1 VIDALLDWLAGLSAT
16 AQYAALMVLSA
27 IENVFPPVPADVAVA
42 LGAFLARRGEV
53 SAPLLGVLCWFAN
66 CASATAIFWL
76 AREKGDDFLASRMG
90 RALVP
95 EDAQK
100 AVHDAYEK
108 WGVVGIFVSRF
119 LPGFRAAVLPV
130 AGAVGLSPLRA
141 LPPAF
146 AASACWYAMLI
157 TVGLAL
163 GASWEAVRHGLDV
176 LNHVLGAVALA
187 TTVALAVALWRALR
201 HPR

>member
-1 VIDALLDWLAGLSAT
+1 MIDALLDWLAGLPAT
-16 AQYAALMVLSA
+16 GQYAALMLLSA

-53 SAPLLGVLCWFAN
+53 SAPLLGVLCWLAN
-66 CASATAIFWL
+66 CASSTGVFWL
-76 AREKGDDFLASRMG
+76 ARAKGDDFLASHVG
-90 RALVP
+90 RALVSQ
-95 EDAQK
+95 DAQK

-108 WGVVGIFVSRF
+108 WGVVGIFLSRF
-119 LPGFRAAVLPV
+119 LPVFRAAVLPV

-163 GASWEAVRHGLDV
+163 GASWDAVRHQLDV
-176 LNHVLGAVALA
+176 LNHVLSVVAVVTSVALA
-187 TTVALAVALWRALR
+187 AALWRALR

>member
-1 VIDALLDWLAGLSAT
+1 LIDALLDWLAGLPAA
-16 AQYAALMVLSA
+16 AQYAALMAFSA
-27 IENVFPPVPADVAVA
+27 VENVFPPVPADVAVA

-53 SAPLLGVLCWFAN
+53 SAPLLGVLCWLAN
-66 CASATAIFWL
+66 CASSAGVFWL
-76 AREKGDDFLASRMG
+76 AREKGDDFLASRVG

-108 WGVVGIFVSRF
+108 WGVIGIFLSRF

-141 LPPAF
+141 LVPAF

-157 TVGLAL
+157 TLGLAL
-163 GASWEAVRHGLDV
+163 GASWEAVRHNLDV
-176 LNHVLGAVALA
+176 LNHVLGAVAA
-187 TTVALAVALWRALR
+187 VTTIGLGVALWRALR
-201 HPR
+201 RRR